1 MPVAHPVPAAPLDI
15 LPVPLGGLEIILV
28 IRLDA
33 VELAE
38 GLRLQLDSPGRQATV
53 NLRLKPFIGVLLC
66 AFQRGTL
73 RIVLPDVLDK
83 IFRVLPIR
91 LVGAN
96 RENLISVRPIGY
108 SRLFALSKGLH
119 SCQAFIRLLMEILRV

>member
-1 MPVAHPVPAAPLDI
+1 MPVAHPIPAAPLNV
-15 LPVPLGGLEIILV
+15 LPIPFGGLEIILV

-33 VELAE
+33 VEFAE
-38 GLRLQLDSPGRQATV
+38 GLRLKLNSPGRQATI
-53 NLRLKPFIGVLLC
+53 NLRLKPFIGVLFC

-83 IFRVLPIR
+83 IFCVLPIC
-91 LVGAN
+91 LVSAD

-108 SRLFALSKGLH
+108 RRLFALPKGLH
-119 SCQAFIRLLMEILRV
+119 SCQAFICLLMEVLRV